1 MTLRLTDVHNLLI
14 DMDGVLYRGQTPLTG
29 AADLIRFLQQRDLGY
44 LLVTNNSTL
53 SQDQFAERLAGMG
66 MDVAPEHILTSGVAT
81 AEYLR
86 TLAPN
91 GAGVFV
97 VGEAPL
103 IAELEKR
110 GFRLAG
116 RDAEYVVCGWDKGIN
131 FDKLRTATL
140 AIRDGATFIGTN
152 PDRTYPLENDLI
164 PGAGALLAA
173 ISAATDVDPIVVGK
187 PETIMFEQALRMLR
201 ASAADTALLGDR
213 LDTDI
218 LGGKRAGVAT
228 IMVLTGISTPAEV
241 EASELKPDILFP
253 DLPALLSAW
262 RQALDG

>member
-1 MTLRLTDVHNLLI
+1 MTLSLTDVQNLLI
-14 DMDGVLYRGQTPLTG
+14 DMDGVLYRGQTALEG
-29 AADLIRFLQQRDLGY
+29 SSDLIRFLQAHDLGY

-53 SQDQFAERLAGMG
+53 SPLQFTERLAGMG

-110 GFRLAG
+110 GFHLTG
-116 RDAEYVVCGWDKGIN
+116 RDADYVVCGWDKGIN
-131 FDKLRTATL
+131 FEKLRTATL
-140 AIRDGATFIGTN
+140 AIRDGATFVGTN
-152 PDRTYPLENDLI
+152 PDKTYPLENDLI

-173 ISAATDVDPIVVGK
+173 ISAATDVDPIIVGK
-187 PETIMFEQALRMLR
+187 PETIIFEQSLHMLGTD
-201 ASAADTALLGDR
+201 AEDTALLGDR

-218 LGGKRAGVAT
+218 LGGKRAGIAT
-228 IMVLTGISTPAEV
+228 IMVLTGISTPEEV
-241 EASELKPDILFP
+241 EASELKPDLLFP

-262 RQALDG
+262 REVLEG